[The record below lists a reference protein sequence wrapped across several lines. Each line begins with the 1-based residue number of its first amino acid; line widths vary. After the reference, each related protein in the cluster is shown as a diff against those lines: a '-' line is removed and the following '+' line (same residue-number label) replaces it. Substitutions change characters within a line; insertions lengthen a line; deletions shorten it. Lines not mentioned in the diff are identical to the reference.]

1 MLAQDFG
8 NGVALQVYEQRHDA
22 GHEQISPMRG
32 FMMFKELSG
41 K

>member
-8 NGVALQVYEQRHDA
+8 NGVALQVQEQKRDA
-22 GHEQISPMRG
+22 GLEQMNSMRG
-32 FMMFKELSG
+32 SMMVKELSG